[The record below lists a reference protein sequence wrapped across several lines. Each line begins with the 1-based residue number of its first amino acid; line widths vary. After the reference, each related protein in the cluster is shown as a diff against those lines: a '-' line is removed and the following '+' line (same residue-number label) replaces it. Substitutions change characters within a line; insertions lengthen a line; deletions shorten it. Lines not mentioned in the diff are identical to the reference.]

1 VNANDYT
8 PRRIGLIGLGFAA
21 WDLKLPSYAAIDA
34 VEITAVADPSE
45 AARERAQRELGLAPE
60 RCFADPLELL
70 RSGLVDA
77 VDVSTPH
84 FTHAE
89 LLVAAAEAGVAA
101 ACDKPLAMSLA
112 EADRIVAASERS
124 GAPVGVFRNF
134 ASFPSHALMR
144 ELVEQGSI
152 GTPQFARVS
161 AIGVYAPDTT
171 GPDAKSWRL
180 HSQVAG
186 GGIAIDYGIHAIYL
200 SRGLLGGA
208 EIVRVSATID
218 RLGIEVGDV
227 EDRISMRLETAD
239 GAYAT
244 VDLTW
249 GLGSTGDV
257 TVAGSHGV
265 LKSLAAGGVSAPHN
279 VARAIGLM
287 TGRRDEQLHPLSW
300 ARDPFDWYYRGAIE
314 TFLGLLDGRPG
325 VDARDGRADL
335 EIALA
340 AYRSAALGSPV
351 ELPLQPGD
359 PVYDRGVAGLR
370 ELELPADSVVLRKGL
385 FTGGAA

>member
-1 VNANDYT
+1 
-8 PRRIGLIGLGFAA
+8 
-21 WDLKLPSYAAIDA
+21 
-34 VEITAVADPSE
+34 
-45 AARERAQRELGLAPE
+45 
-60 RCFADPLELL
+60 
-70 RSGLVDA
+70 
-77 VDVSTPH
+77 
-84 FTHAE
+84 
-89 LLVAAAEAGVAA
+89 
-101 ACDKPLAMSLA
+101 
-112 EADRIVAASERS
+112 
-124 GAPVGVFRNF
+124 
-134 ASFPSHALMR
+134 MR

-152 GTPQFARVS
+152 GKPQFARVS